1 MHDFRFADM
10 TEPRCK
16 LSTLG
21 ADDLARIGG
30 TVIAQAAADLAAVRP
45 DQRNQIAVREI
56 ALDAHHAH
64 RQHTAALFAQARS
77 EEHTSELQSLTP
89 NSYAVLTFTKK
100 NTPKTVSPPTP
111 HPNN

>member
-30 TVIAQAAADLAAVRP
+30 TVIAQAAADLDAVRT

-56 ALDAHHAH
+56 TLVAHHAN
-64 RQHTAALFAQARS
+64 RQQTAALFAPDARGPFVEMPFAVQLHLSDNQALARG
-77 EEHTSELQSLTP
+77 L
-89 NSYAVLTFTKK
+89 
-100 NTPKTVSPPTP
+100 
-111 HPNN
+111 